1 MKNKK
6 QRTSGQEYATN
17 NFPKTGSH
25 GSQKPRDGTTTIT
38 FLRVSGKNELCLQ
51 LKIYLIIS
59 RSTTGLTCWACIFF
73 VFELWRYGLEYVF
86 GCVYLCGSVR
96 VSNSFELYFFF
107 GLLLLGIYRKSC
119 SEWFFWEFLFLRWT
133 IVFSYSGIMYF
144 SLVKLFFCKSLK
156 ICSGWSAI
164 RLKREKKERERN
176 INWIFV
182 KLSTCV
188 VVT

>member
-96 VSNSFELYFFF
+96 VSNSFELYFFLDYF
-107 GLLLLGIYRKSC
+107 CLESTEKVVRNGSFESFCFYVEPL
-119 SEWFFWEFLFLRWT
+119 
-133 IVFSYSGIMYF
+133 F
-144 SLVKLFFCKSLK
+144 SLILVSCTFLWWNFF
-156 ICSGWSAI
+156 
-164 RLKREKKERERN
+164 
-176 INWIFV
+176 FV
-182 KLSTCV
+182 KV
-188 VVT
+188 